1 MTFLRLWALG
11 LVLVL
16 GVILAGCSGMGCRS
30 DSLPLYPTPGNRLE
44 NLPEAYRN
52 RAVYLEKCLSKA

>member
-30 DSLPLYPTPGNRLE
+30 DSLPLYPDPGKPVGEPPRGV
-44 NLPEAYRN
+44 PE
-52 RAVYLEKCLSKA
+52 